1 MNSEFKNNT
10 LDDISSRLKAAS
22 KISKNHNINEITV
35 DCDELIK
42 LCDAAKK
49 LSEYECIIGAY
60 EQDNADWHK
69 LIDRDGSAICR
80 LVDIVL
86 NLQSKIAEYESMEPV
101 AYKIFDEKFNEILGF
116 RSSKEGAEQSFLY
129 YKDECCCKVI
139 PLYRH
144 PNK

>member
-1 MNSEFKNNT
+1 MNNEFKNNT
-10 LDDISSRLKAAS
+10 LDDISSRLKSAS
-22 KISKNHNINEITV
+22 KVSKNYNINEITV

-69 LIDRDGSAICR
+69 LVDRDGSAICR

-101 AYKIFDEKFNEILGF
+101 GFTNGIELKYVKNGQHGFIQVENTEKD
-116 RSSKEGAEQSFLY
+116 FLP
-129 YKDECCCKVI
+129 I